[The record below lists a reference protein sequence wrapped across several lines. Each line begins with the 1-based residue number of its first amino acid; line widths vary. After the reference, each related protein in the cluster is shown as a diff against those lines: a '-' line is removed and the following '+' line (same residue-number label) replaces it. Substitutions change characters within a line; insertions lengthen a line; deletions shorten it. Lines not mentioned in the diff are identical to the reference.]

1 MQVSNDQAPVCR
13 QSSGDGNVGEIS
25 DLWLQEDNL
34 LIVMLGLPWA
44 GLINH
49 YYLAFLSSR
58 RGLRDNA
65 F

>member
-1 MQVSNDQAPVCR
+1 MQVLNDQAPVCR

-49 YYLAFLSSR
+49 
-58 RGLRDNA
+58 
-65 F
+65 